1 MANTKDTYISLYTLT
16 YIMQHLEHNKLMSS
30 EHLATM
36 LYIDLQTAF
45 EDGKITAQSIR
56 DYYAL
61 MEDNENSDHWCEVRN
76 NNEVIDKLIT
86 CVMIAYKNVIQHDL
100 PPAAGVVKH

>member
-1 MANTKDTYISLYTLT
+1 MANKKDTYISLYTLT
-16 YIMQHLEHNKLMSS
+16 YIMQHLEHNKVMSS
-30 EHLATM
+30 EQLATM

-45 EDGKITAQSIR
+45 EDGKVSAQSIR
-56 DYYAL
+56 DFYTMLCDKDYDS
-61 MEDNENSDHWCEVRN
+61 EKVSESV
-76 NNEVIDKLIT
+76 DKLIT

>member
-16 YIMQHLEHNKLMSS
+16 YIMQHLEHNKVMSS
-30 EHLATM
+30 EQLATM

-56 DYYAL
+56 DFYTMLWDKY
-61 MEDNENSDHWCEVRN
+61 NERSIFSHDPY
-76 NNEVIDKLIT
+76 DQLI
-86 CVMIAYKNVIQHDL
+86 VNIMVAYKNVIQHDL